1 MLFSLFSKRKE
12 ILLSFLFLNKR
23 KTEVVIFGTK
33 ARITQVSS
41 FRACFGNYELDRVS
55 EFKYLSVA
63 LDENLSWK
71 AHVNYL
77 ITKGGKSVGMLGRLW
92 KNLTVAAVNA
102 MYKSLI
108 APIFDYC
115 DSVWSCCNKC
125 DAGRLERLQRRAAR
139 IVALMSDSS
148 DTAMQILNWNTL
160 ESRRDKHVFKDG
172 ASFCYCAYV
181 LRISGYSGFLRNFCP
196 LIQQYFCAVYV
207 YVEKA
212 DLSKGYQN
220 PKRKLG

>member
-1 MLFSLFSKRKE
+1 M
-12 ILLSFLFLNKR
+12 
-23 KTEVVIFGTK
+23 IFGTK

-77 ITKGGKSVGMLGRLW
+77 ITKGGKSVGVLGRLW

-148 DTAMQILNWNTL
+148 DTAMQ
-160 ESRRDKHVFKDG
+160 KFKMG
-172 ASFCYCAYV
+172 IHLKIVETSMSLRTV
-181 LRISGYSGFLRNFCP
+181 LPFVTTHT
-196 LIQQYFCAVYV
+196 FCASRDIR
-207 YVEKA
+207 A
-212 DLSKGYQN
+212 S
-220 PKRKLG
+220 